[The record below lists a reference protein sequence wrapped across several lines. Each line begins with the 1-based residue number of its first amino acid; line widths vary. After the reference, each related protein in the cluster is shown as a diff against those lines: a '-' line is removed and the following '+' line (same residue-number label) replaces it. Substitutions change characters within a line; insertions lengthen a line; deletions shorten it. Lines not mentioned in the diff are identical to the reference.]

1 MFVYVQ
7 MWIRELQV
15 YLYALGEKVLGTCE
29 SPQITKQIGSANGQR
44 ATFGISRQFKKIIY
58 VQNIDELVGF
68 GRACAPVCCAH
79 PSFRV
84 HCHAKRGAARPH
96 PAIAASLLLIRPP
109 KIFTFYQTWDAHVKG
124 FFLSTGPQR
133 QWNKKSSSLLF
144 LFLFLFLFFLFF
156 SSYPSLLISSYTS
169 RCDHTS

>member
-1 MFVYVQ
+1 MSLALNGSEMRVGGGWGGVARCINIVSKICLLIEELLPTFVMFARQAVHQWNKNVIHNISPSKY
-7 MWIRELQV
+7 WI
-15 YLYALGEKVLGTCE
+15 
-29 SPQITKQIGSANGQR
+29 
-44 ATFGISRQFKKIIY
+44 
-58 VQNIDELVGF
+58 LVGF
-68 GRACAPVCCAH
+68 GRACAPVRCAH

-133 QWNKKSSSLLF
+133 LWNKKSSSL
-144 LFLFLFLFFLFF
+144 LFLFLFFLFF

-169 RCDHTS
+169 RCDHAS